1 MSVPRFENGRRVI
14 QNWDRVFEAARA
26 EPRRQLI
33 FSLLDAP
40 PEASVPLPESAIN
53 PTVPADPTALRQELI
68 HCHLPQLA
76 DRGFI
81 EWERDPL
88 IAMRGPRFTEIGAV
102 LAALESAA
110 PDLPNSLVDGCQRL
124 ECERE
129 LNRE

>member
-1 MSVPRFENGRRVI
+1 MSVPRIENGRRVI

-33 FSLLDAP
+33 FSLLDAS

-53 PTVPADPTALRQELI
+53 PTVPSEPTALRQELL

-81 EWERDPL
+81 EWERDPFV
-88 IAMRGPRFTEIGAV
+88 AMRGPRFGEIGTV
-102 LAALESAA
+102 LATLESAA
-110 PDLPNSLVDGCQRL
+110 PALPDSLVEGCQRL
-124 ECERE
+124 ERERE
-129 LNRE
+129 LNPE